1 MAGHSKWA
9 NIKHRK
15 GRQDE
20 KKQKIFSK
28 LIREITVASKLG
40 GVEASDNPRLRLA
53 LDKALGANM
62 PKDTIERAISRG
74 AGDSDSG
81 NLEEITYEGYG
92 PNGVAV
98 LIEAMSDNKN
108 RTVAEVRHAFSK
120 CGGSLG
126 TDGSV
131 SYLFSKKGQIIV
143 KESNQEKLLA
153 LLISEGIEDIEPSN
167 EDLTLIF
174 TEPNNIHNVKNVLLK
189 EGIEIV
195 EAEMIMDSSQNVELN
210 SEETE
215 KVLKLLDNLEDLD
228 DVQNVFSNAEFS
240 LDQVTWYD
248 KFQN

>member
-1 MAGHSKWA
+1 
-9 NIKHRK
+9 
-15 GRQDE
+15 
-20 KKQKIFSK
+20 
-28 LIREITVASKLG
+28 
-40 GVEASDNPRLRLA
+40 
-53 LDKALGANM
+53 
-62 PKDTIERAISRG
+62 
-74 AGDSDSG
+74 
-81 NLEEITYEGYG
+81 
-92 PNGVAV
+92 
-98 LIEAMSDNKN
+98 MSDNKN

-143 KESNQEKLLA
+143 KESNQEKLLE
-153 LLISEGIEDIEPSN
+153 LLISEGIEDIEPSS

-215 KVLKLLDNLEDLD
+215 KVLKLLEYLEDLD

-240 LDQVTWYD
+240 LDQVT
-248 KFQN
+248 

>member
-28 LIREITVASKLG
+28 LIRELTVASKLG
-40 GVEASDNPRLRLA
+40 GSEVSDNPRLRLA

-62 PKDTIERAISRG
+62 PKDTIERAIARG
-74 AGDSDSG
+74 AGDSDSW
-81 NLEEITYEGYG
+81 NLEEISYEGYG
-92 PNGVAV
+92 PNGVAI

-131 SYLFSKKGQIIV
+131 SYLFSKKGQIV
-143 KESNQEKLLA
+143 TNESNQDKLLE
-153 LLISEGIEDIEPSN
+153 LLISEGIEDIESS
-167 EDLTLIF
+167 EDNLTLIF
-174 TEPNNIHNVKNVLLK
+174 TDANNIHNVKTVL
-189 EGIEIV
+189 ENENIEILQ
-195 EAEMIMDSSQNVELN
+195 ADMIMDSSQTVKLD
-210 SEETE
+210 SEATE
-215 KVLKLLDNLEDLD
+215 KVIRLIESLEDLD
-228 DVQNVFSNAEFS
+228 DIQNVYSNAEFS
-240 LDQVTWYD
+240 LDDNNWD
-248 KFQN
+248 D

>member
-40 GVEASDNPRLRLA
+40 GAEASDNPRLRLA

-143 KESNQEKLLA
+143 KESNQEKLLE
-153 LLISEGIEDIEPSN
+153 LLISEGIEDIEPSS

-189 EGIEIV
+189 EEIEII

-215 KVLKLLDNLEDLD
+215 KVLKLLEYLEDLD
-228 DVQNVFSNAEFS
+228 DVQNVFSNAEFF
-240 LDQVTWYD
+240 LDQVT
-248 KFQN
+248 

>member
-1 MAGHSKWA
+1 MSADGKIALPDRSQIRLSNKEDMERV
-9 NIKHRK
+9 NKLRK
-15 GRQDE
+15 ESDAILVG
-20 KKQKIFSK
+20 IG
-28 LIREITVASKLG
+28 TVI
-40 GVEASDNPRLRLA
+40 EDNPRLRLA

-143 KESNQEKLLA
+143 KESNQEKLLE

-215 KVLKLLDNLEDLD
+215 KVLKLLENLEDLD

-240 LDQVTWYD
+240 LDQVT
-248 KFQN
+248 

>member
-143 KESNQEKLLA
+143 KESNQEKLLE

-189 EGIEIV
+189 EGIEII

-215 KVLKLLDNLEDLD
+215 KVLKLLENLEDLD

-240 LDQVTWYD
+240 LDQVT
-248 KFQN
+248 

>member
-40 GVEASDNPRLRLA
+40 GAEASDNPRLRLA

-143 KESNQEKLLA
+143 KESNQEKLLE
-153 LLISEGIEDIEPSN
+153 LLISEGIEDIEPFN

-215 KVLKLLDNLEDLD
+215 KVLKLLEYLEDLD

-240 LDQVTWYD
+240 LD
-248 KFQN
+248 

>member
-40 GVEASDNPRLRLA
+40 GAEASDNPRLRLA

-62 PKDTIERAISRG
+62 PKDTIDRAISRG

-92 PNGVAV
+92 PNGVAI

-131 SYLFSKKGQIIV
+131 SYLFLKKGQIIV
-143 KESNQEKLLA
+143 KESNQEKLLD
-153 LLISEGIEDIEPSN
+153 LLISEGIEDIESSN

-189 EGIEIV
+189 ENIEII
-195 EAEMIMDSSQNVELN
+195 EAEMIMDSSQNVQLN
-210 SEETE
+210 SEDTE

-228 DVQNVFSNAEFS
+228 DVQNVFSNAEFF
-240 LDQVTWYD
+240 LD
-248 KFQN
+248 

>member
-40 GVEASDNPRLRLA
+40 GAEASDNPRLRLA

-143 KESNQEKLLA
+143 KESNQEKLLE

-174 TEPNNIHNVKNVLLK
+174 TQPNNIHNVKNVLLK
-189 EGIEIV
+189 EGIEII

-215 KVLKLLDNLEDLD
+215 KVLKLLEYLEDLD

-240 LDQVTWYD
+240 LD
-248 KFQN
+248 

>member
-40 GVEASDNPRLRLA
+40 GAEASDNPRLRLA

-143 KESNQEKLLA
+143 KESNQEKLLE

-195 EAEMIMDSSQNVELN
+195 EAEMIMDYSQNVELN

-240 LDQVTWYD
+240 LDQVT
-248 KFQN
+248 

>member
-40 GVEASDNPRLRLA
+40 GAEASDNPRLRLA

-92 PNGVAV
+92 PNGVAI

-131 SYLFSKKGQIIV
+131 SYLFLKKGQIIV
-143 KESNQEKLLA
+143 KESNQEKLLE
-153 LLISEGIEDIEPSN
+153 LLISEGIEDIESSN

-189 EGIEIV
+189 ENIEII
-195 EAEMIMDSSQNVELN
+195 EAEMIMDSSQNVQLN
-210 SEETE
+210 SEDTE
-215 KVLKLLDNLEDLD
+215 KVLKVVENLED
-228 DVQNVFSNAEFS
+228 
-240 LDQVTWYD
+240 
-248 KFQN
+248 

>member
-40 GVEASDNPRLRLA
+40 GAEASDNPRLRLA

-143 KESNQEKLLA
+143 KESNQEKLLE

-189 EGIEIV
+189 EGIEII

-215 KVLKLLDNLEDLD
+215 KVLKLLEYLEDLD

-240 LDQVTWYD
+240 LD
-248 KFQN
+248 

>member
-40 GVEASDNPRLRLA
+40 GAEASDNPRLRLA

-143 KESNQEKLLA
+143 KESNQEKLLE
-153 LLISEGIEDIEPSN
+153 LLISEGIEDIEPSS

-189 EGIEIV
+189 EEIEII

-215 KVLKLLDNLEDLD
+215 KVLKLLENLEDLD

-240 LDQVTWYD
+240 LD
-248 KFQN
+248 

>member
-40 GVEASDNPRLRLA
+40 GAEASDNPRLRLA

-143 KESNQEKLLA
+143 KESNQEKLLE

-195 EAEMIMDSSQNVELN
+195 EAEMIMDSSQNIELN

-215 KVLKLLDNLEDLD
+215 KVIKLLDNLEDLD
-228 DVQNVFSNAEFS
+228 DVQNVFSNAEFF
-240 LDQVTWYD
+240 LD
-248 KFQN
+248 

>member
-40 GVEASDNPRLRLA
+40 GAEASDNPRLRLA

-143 KESNQEKLLA
+143 KESNQEKLLE
-153 LLISEGIEDIEPSN
+153 LLISEGIEDIEPSS

-189 EGIEIV
+189 EEIEII

-215 KVLKLLDNLEDLD
+215 KVLKLLENLEDLD

-240 LDQVTWYD
+240 LDQVT
-248 KFQN
+248 